1 MEKRQAPTTAPCHHL
16 WYVRE
21 KVCVQRLNVL
31 IVFALTSPKQTY
43 GNRTV
48 QAPVLGKNR
57 LPGSLEQCHEMIRD
71 LKAQLRAM
79 ELVDATELDKKE
91 QTIEGISDMFAL
103 SALMPDKTR
112 MYREFNEM
120 KVKYQVS

>member
-1 MEKRQAPTTAPCHHL
+1 ME
-16 WYVRE
+16 
-21 KVCVQRLNVL
+21 
-31 IVFALTSPKQTY
+31 
-43 GNRTV
+43 TV
-48 QAPVLGKNR
+48 QAYALGKNH

-71 LKAQLRAM
+71 LQAQLRAM
-79 ELVDATELDKKE
+79 ELSDATELDKKE

-120 KVKYQVS
+120 KVKYQVL